1 MAMLRFSAM
10 RSFYFPEGM
19 AQQVG
24 SVGMIRPARLL
35 VLEKAHSVLPSRGVE
50 LACGGPLRRPV

>member
-1 MAMLRFSAM
+1 MLRFSAM
-10 RSFYFPEGM
+10 RSFCFRKGM

-35 VLEKAHSVLPSRGVE
+35 VLGKALSVLPSWGVE
-50 LACGGPLRRPV
+50 LARGGPLRRPV